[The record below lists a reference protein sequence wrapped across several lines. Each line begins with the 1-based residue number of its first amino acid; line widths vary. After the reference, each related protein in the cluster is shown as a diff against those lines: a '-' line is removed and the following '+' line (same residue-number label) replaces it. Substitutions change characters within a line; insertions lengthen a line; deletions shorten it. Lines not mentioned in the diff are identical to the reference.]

1 MKIPFLFGI
10 HCHQPAE
17 NFYNVVDWAIN
28 ESYAPFIE
36 VALKNKKFKFS
47 AHYSGWLLEYI
58 RNHREDVFNN
68 LKKIS
73 DEGRRNISLTVMAK
87 KTIAWFLVKTVLL
100 FGHVFMSWKQT
111 GLFSATVMA

>member
-36 VALKNKKFKFS
+36 VALKNKKFKLQRLAFRI
-47 AHYSGWLLEYI
+47 Y
-58 RNHREDVFNN
+58 
-68 LKKIS
+68 KKS
-73 DEGRRNISLTVMAK
+73 
-87 KTIAWFLVKTVLL
+87 
-100 FGHVFMSWKQT
+100 
-111 GLFSATVMA
+111 

>member
-73 DEGRRNISLTVMAK
+73 DEGRVEFFADRKSV
-87 KTIAWFLVKTVLL
+87 V
-100 FGHVFMSWKQT
+100 
-111 GLFSATVMA
+111 

>member
-58 RNHREDVFNN
+58 II
-68 LKKIS
+68 LKKS
-73 DEGRRNISLTVMAK
+73 AMKAELNFLQVVSMSLYFQQSPVMTEK
-87 KTIAWFLVKTVLL
+87 DRLKCL
-100 FGHVFMSWKQT
+100 
-111 GLFSATVMA
+111 

>member
-36 VALKNKKFKFS
+36 VALKNKTTS
-47 AHYSGWLLEYI
+47 LQ
-58 RNHREDVFNN
+58 VFDQNN
-68 LKKIS
+68 YQYNL
-73 DEGRRNISLTVMAK
+73 
-87 KTIAWFLVKTVLL
+87 
-100 FGHVFMSWKQT
+100 
-111 GLFSATVMA
+111 

>member
-36 VALKNKKFKFS
+36 VALKNKKFK
-47 AHYSGWLLEYI
+47 L
-58 RNHREDVFNN
+58 
-68 LKKIS
+68 
-73 DEGRRNISLTVMAK
+73 
-87 KTIAWFLVKTVLL
+87 
-100 FGHVFMSWKQT
+100 
-111 GLFSATVMA
+111 